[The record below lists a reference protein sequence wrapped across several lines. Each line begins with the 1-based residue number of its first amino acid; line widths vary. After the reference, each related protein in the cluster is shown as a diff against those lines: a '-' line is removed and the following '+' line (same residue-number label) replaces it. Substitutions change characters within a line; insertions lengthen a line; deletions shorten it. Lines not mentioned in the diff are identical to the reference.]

1 MDCLNHILKPLLAG
15 LFVLVLATSAN
26 AATLNVPADFITI
39 QAAVNAAAAG
49 DTILVQS
56 GTYYE
61 NVNVNK
67 ALTLR
72 GVDSGSGLP
81 VVDAGRSGDAI
92 ILRANNCTLQD
103 FVAMNSSGQSGIRV
117 LSSYNTISGNTAVG
131 NYYGI
136 AIRSSSIGNTISGNT
151 ATDNSYYGILL
162 DSSSGNTIS
171 DNIATGNSNG
181 IYLYFSSIGNT
192 ISGNTATGNTNSG
205 ICISSSSGNT
215 ISDNTAAGNS
225 NYGIYLRS
233 SSNGNTISGNT
244 ATGNTNSGICLSSS
258 SSDNTITGNTA
269 TANNRYGIYLSS
281 SSSNSISSNTA
292 TGNIYCGIYLY
303 SSSGNTISDNT
314 ATGNAYGIL
323 LASSSNSSTINGN
336 TATGN
341 NNHSIYLRSSSN
353 DNTIY
358 LNTLDS
364 GRSNGANHWNS
375 TTEIAY
381 GNATTYVGNIW
392 SDYDGIDCDGDGIGD
407 TAYPVAGGSDID
419 NHPIGGV
426 LSSPGLEAENL
437 ADRSEA
443 AVGDWINYTVHVNN
457 TGNVNLTG
465 VRVEDN
471 LTGAI
476 WNVGTLGPSQSYT
489 NTIRYQ
495 VSLSDLPGPLINELQ
510 ANGTDPC
517 DHGVNDSAIEIV
529 NITSY
534 ELLCISGY
542 KLDECTGMG
551 LAGWEIILTNSSSG
565 EVDLT
570 YTNATGHYQFCGL
583 EPGDYDLSQTLK
595 PGWMEVDAPGPIT
608 LGCYNLTDQNFRI
621 EKLLC
626 ISGYK
631 FDECTGMGLAGWETI
646 LTNSNGEVARTA
658 TNATGYYE
666 FCGLRFGNYTVCEV
680 LKAGWKNVTAECM
693 YVELECE
700 DIVVNFENIPPLCIS
715 GHEFNHCTG
724 AGLDGWTIN
733 LKDGSGNVLYTT
745 TTDGTGYYEFCGLEP
760 GWYTVC
766 EDNIPEGWTSFRD
779 DLDSPV
785 MSLPGTSASTE
796 DYETPKC
803 IVVNLDYCED
813 ATDNDFENIPT
824 FCIHGTIYNNST
836 TVSGF
841 PVKIEN
847 SDGSLVLSIPTDEN
861 GEYSFCSLKGGSYT
875 VCVDKPGWTAD
886 EPCAI
891 VYLDCM
897 DEEHDFDVYMG
908 RSNILPGIEQPA
920 ITLGESTRAVVQG
933 ERSGEPTAAIEPVMG
948 GDEEEGR
955 QTQL

>member
-225 NYGIYLRS
+225 NYG
-233 SSNGNTISGNT
+233 
-244 ATGNTNSGICLSSS
+244 
-258 SSDNTITGNTA
+258 
-269 TANNRYGIYLSS
+269 
-281 SSSNSISSNTA
+281 
-292 TGNIYCGIYLY
+292 
-303 SSSGNTISDNT
+303 
-314 ATGNAYGIL
+314 
-323 LASSSNSSTINGN
+323 
-336 TATGN
+336 
-341 NNHSIYLRSSSN
+341 IYLRSSSN

>member
-1 MDCLNHILKPLLAG
+1 
-15 LFVLVLATSAN
+15 
-26 AATLNVPADFITI
+26 
-39 QAAVNAAAAG
+39 
-49 DTILVQS
+49 
-56 GTYYE
+56 
-61 NVNVNK
+61 
-67 ALTLR
+67 
-72 GVDSGSGLP
+72 
-81 VVDAGRSGDAI
+81 
-92 ILRANNCTLQD
+92 
-103 FVAMNSSGQSGIRV
+103 
-117 LSSYNTISGNTAVG
+117 
-131 NYYGI
+131 
-136 AIRSSSIGNTISGNT
+136 
-151 ATDNSYYGILL
+151 
-162 DSSSGNTIS
+162 
-171 DNIATGNSNG
+171 
-181 IYLYFSSIGNT
+181 
-192 ISGNTATGNTNSG
+192 
-205 ICISSSSGNT
+205 
-215 ISDNTAAGNS
+215 
-225 NYGIYLRS
+225 
-233 SSNGNTISGNT
+233 
-244 ATGNTNSGICLSSS
+244 
-258 SSDNTITGNTA
+258 
-269 TANNRYGIYLSS
+269 
-281 SSSNSISSNTA
+281 
-292 TGNIYCGIYLY
+292 
-303 SSSGNTISDNT
+303 
-314 ATGNAYGIL
+314 
-323 LASSSNSSTINGN
+323 
-336 TATGN
+336 
-341 NNHSIYLRSSSN
+341 
-353 DNTIY
+353 
-358 LNTLDS
+358 
-364 GRSNGANHWNS
+364 
-375 TTEIAY
+375 
-381 GNATTYVGNIW
+381 
-392 SDYDGIDCDGDGIGD
+392 
-407 TAYPVAGGSDID
+407 
-419 NHPIGGV
+419 
-426 LSSPGLEAENL
+426 
-437 ADRSEA
+437 
-443 AVGDWINYTVHVNN
+443 
-457 TGNVNLTG
+457 
-465 VRVEDN
+465 
-471 LTGAI
+471 
-476 WNVGTLGPSQSYT
+476 
-489 NTIRYQ
+489 
-495 VSLSDLPGPLINELQ
+495 
-510 ANGTDPC
+510 
-517 DHGVNDSAIEIV
+517 
-529 NITSY
+529 
-534 ELLCISGY
+534 
-542 KLDECTGMG
+542 
-551 LAGWEIILTNSSSG
+551 
-565 EVDLT
+565 
-570 YTNATGHYQFCGL
+570 
-583 EPGDYDLSQTLK
+583 
-595 PGWMEVDAPGPIT
+595 
-608 LGCYNLTDQNFRI
+608 
-621 EKLLC
+621 
-626 ISGYK
+626 
-631 FDECTGMGLAGWETI
+631 MGLAGWETI

>member
-225 NYGIYLRS
+225 NYG
-233 SSNGNTISGNT
+233 
-244 ATGNTNSGICLSSS
+244 
-258 SSDNTITGNTA
+258 
-269 TANNRYGIYLSS
+269 
-281 SSSNSISSNTA
+281 
-292 TGNIYCGIYLY
+292 
-303 SSSGNTISDNT
+303 
-314 ATGNAYGIL
+314 
-323 LASSSNSSTINGN
+323 
-336 TATGN
+336 
-341 NNHSIYLRSSSN
+341 IYLRSSSN

-631 FDECTGMGLAGWETI
+631 F
-646 LTNSNGEVARTA
+646 
-658 TNATGYYE
+658 TNA
-666 FCGLRFGNYTVCEV
+666 
-680 LKAGWKNVTAECM
+680 
-693 YVELECE
+693 
-700 DIVVNFENIPPLCIS
+700 
-715 GHEFNHCTG
+715 
-724 AGLDGWTIN
+724 
-733 LKDGSGNVLYTT
+733 
-745 TTDGTGYYEFCGLEP
+745 
-760 GWYTVC
+760 
-766 EDNIPEGWTSFRD
+766 PEW
-779 DLDSPV
+779 
-785 MSLPGTSASTE
+785 A
-796 DYETPKC
+796 
-803 IVVNLDYCED
+803 
-813 ATDNDFENIPT
+813 
-824 FCIHGTIYNNST
+824 
-836 TVSGF
+836 
-841 PVKIEN
+841 
-847 SDGSLVLSIPTDEN
+847 
-861 GEYSFCSLKGGSYT
+861 
-875 VCVDKPGWTAD
+875 
-886 EPCAI
+886 
-891 VYLDCM
+891 
-897 DEEHDFDVYMG
+897 
-908 RSNILPGIEQPA
+908 
-920 ITLGESTRAVVQG
+920 
-933 ERSGEPTAAIEPVMG
+933 
-948 GDEEEGR
+948 
-955 QTQL
+955 

>member
-103 FVAMNSSGQSGIRV
+103 FVAMNSSWQSGIRV

-631 FDECTGMGLAGWETI
+631 F
-646 LTNSNGEVARTA
+646 
-658 TNATGYYE
+658 TNA
-666 FCGLRFGNYTVCEV
+666 
-680 LKAGWKNVTAECM
+680 
-693 YVELECE
+693 
-700 DIVVNFENIPPLCIS
+700 
-715 GHEFNHCTG
+715 
-724 AGLDGWTIN
+724 
-733 LKDGSGNVLYTT
+733 
-745 TTDGTGYYEFCGLEP
+745 
-760 GWYTVC
+760 
-766 EDNIPEGWTSFRD
+766 PEW
-779 DLDSPV
+779 
-785 MSLPGTSASTE
+785 A
-796 DYETPKC
+796 
-803 IVVNLDYCED
+803 
-813 ATDNDFENIPT
+813 
-824 FCIHGTIYNNST
+824 
-836 TVSGF
+836 
-841 PVKIEN
+841 
-847 SDGSLVLSIPTDEN
+847 
-861 GEYSFCSLKGGSYT
+861 
-875 VCVDKPGWTAD
+875 
-886 EPCAI
+886 
-891 VYLDCM
+891 
-897 DEEHDFDVYMG
+897 
-908 RSNILPGIEQPA
+908 
-920 ITLGESTRAVVQG
+920 
-933 ERSGEPTAAIEPVMG
+933 
-948 GDEEEGR
+948 
-955 QTQL
+955 

>member
-1 MDCLNHILKPLLAG
+1 
-15 LFVLVLATSAN
+15 
-26 AATLNVPADFITI
+26 
-39 QAAVNAAAAG
+39 
-49 DTILVQS
+49 
-56 GTYYE
+56 
-61 NVNVNK
+61 
-67 ALTLR
+67 
-72 GVDSGSGLP
+72 
-81 VVDAGRSGDAI
+81 
-92 ILRANNCTLQD
+92 
-103 FVAMNSSGQSGIRV
+103 
-117 LSSYNTISGNTAVG
+117 
-131 NYYGI
+131 
-136 AIRSSSIGNTISGNT
+136 
-151 ATDNSYYGILL
+151 
-162 DSSSGNTIS
+162 
-171 DNIATGNSNG
+171 
-181 IYLYFSSIGNT
+181 
-192 ISGNTATGNTNSG
+192 
-205 ICISSSSGNT
+205 
-215 ISDNTAAGNS
+215 
-225 NYGIYLRS
+225 
-233 SSNGNTISGNT
+233 
-244 ATGNTNSGICLSSS
+244 
-258 SSDNTITGNTA
+258 
-269 TANNRYGIYLSS
+269 
-281 SSSNSISSNTA
+281 
-292 TGNIYCGIYLY
+292 
-303 SSSGNTISDNT
+303 
-314 ATGNAYGIL
+314 
-323 LASSSNSSTINGN
+323 
-336 TATGN
+336 
-341 NNHSIYLRSSSN
+341 
-353 DNTIY
+353 
-358 LNTLDS
+358 
-364 GRSNGANHWNS
+364 
-375 TTEIAY
+375 
-381 GNATTYVGNIW
+381 
-392 SDYDGIDCDGDGIGD
+392 
-407 TAYPVAGGSDID
+407 
-419 NHPIGGV
+419 
-426 LSSPGLEAENL
+426 
-437 ADRSEA
+437 
-443 AVGDWINYTVHVNN
+443 
-457 TGNVNLTG
+457 
-465 VRVEDN
+465 
-471 LTGAI
+471 
-476 WNVGTLGPSQSYT
+476 
-489 NTIRYQ
+489 
-495 VSLSDLPGPLINELQ
+495 
-510 ANGTDPC
+510 
-517 DHGVNDSAIEIV
+517 
-529 NITSY
+529 
-534 ELLCISGY
+534 
-542 KLDECTGMG
+542 MG